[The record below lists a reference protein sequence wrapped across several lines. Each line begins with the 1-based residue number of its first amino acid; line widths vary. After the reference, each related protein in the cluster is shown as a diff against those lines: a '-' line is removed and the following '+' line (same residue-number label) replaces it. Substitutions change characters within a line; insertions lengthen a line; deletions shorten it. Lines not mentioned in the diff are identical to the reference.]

1 MKRVTDLILAI
12 ILLIILFIPM
22 LIIGLL
28 VKLDSKGPI
37 IFKQERLGLNGKP
50 FNILKFRT
58 MKLDAE
64 KNGPTWASEE
74 DDRATNLGRF
84 LRKYRLDEFPQLIN
98 IIKGEMSFVGPR
110 PEREFFYKEFEKTR
124 KDFRERLKVKP
135 GLTGWAQVN
144 GGVSI
149 TFEEKLEYDLEYI
162 KNRSLL
168 LDLRC
173 MLLTVRKFFKLDKR
187 G

>member
-1 MKRVTDLILAI
+1 MKRVIDLILAI
-12 ILLIILFIPM
+12 ILLVILFIPM
-22 LIIGLL
+22 IIVGIL

-37 IFKQERLGLNGKP
+37 IFKQERLGLRGKP
-50 FNILKFRT
+50 FNIYKFRT
-58 MKLDAE
+58 MRLDAE
-64 KNGPTWASEE
+64 KNGPTRASEE
-74 DDRATNLGRF
+74 DDRATKLGRI
-84 LRKYRLDEFPQLIN
+84 LRKFRIDEFPQLIN

-110 PEREFFYKEFEKTR
+110 PEREYFYREFEKTR

-144 GGVSI
+144 GGLSI
-149 TFEEKLEYDLEYI
+149 TFEEKLDYDLEYI

-168 LDLRC
+168 LDLKC
-173 MLLTVRKFFKLDKR
+173 MLLTVRKLFRLDKR